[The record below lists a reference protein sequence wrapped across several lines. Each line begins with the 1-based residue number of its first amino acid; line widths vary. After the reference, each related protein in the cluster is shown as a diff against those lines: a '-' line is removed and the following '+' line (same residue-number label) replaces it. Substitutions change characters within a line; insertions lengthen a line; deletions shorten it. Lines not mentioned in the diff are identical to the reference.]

1 MIAVRYPETSWKYKP
16 KGQRS
21 SIDQEKMVKGR
32 LRPEQVTMDKPWNKK
47 DNIWKEEVT
56 DHHYKVMNHYF
67 WTILCSILWFPPDV
81 TQVATSK
88 GNFVMKLPYLAQ
100 FCIGN

>member
-1 MIAVRYPETSWKYKP
+1 
-16 KGQRS
+16 
-21 SIDQEKMVKGR
+21 
-32 LRPEQVTMDKPWNKK
+32 
-47 DNIWKEEVT
+47 
-56 DHHYKVMNHYF
+56 MNHYF
-67 WTILCSILWFPPDV
+67 WTILCSILCLPPDV